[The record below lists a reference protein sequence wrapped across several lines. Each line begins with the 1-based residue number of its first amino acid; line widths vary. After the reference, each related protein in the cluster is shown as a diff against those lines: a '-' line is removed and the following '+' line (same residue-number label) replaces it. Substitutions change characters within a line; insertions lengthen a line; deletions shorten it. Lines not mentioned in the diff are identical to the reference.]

1 VDALEEARHPE
12 VAHEVLELLA
22 MDVAV
27 ELPGVLLH
35 PCTPVVLDLVV
46 GAPREVPR
54 DLGPPVAP
62 PRVQLQDQQ
71 LLLRRDVAAPEVWP
85 QVVEPTQAAA
95 LPRPLQACKTIMTVV
110 VRDPLPVD
118 A

>member
-35 PCTPVVLDLVV
+35 PCPPVVLDLVV
-46 GAPREVPR
+46 GAAGQVLR

-71 LLLRRDVAAPEVWP
+71 LLLRRHAAAPEVWP

-95 LPRPLQACKTIMTVV
+95 LPRPLQAWNV
-110 VRDPLPVD
+110 VRDPLPVG